1 MSLKEKFI
9 DVNCD
14 YMICQ
19 HVLFLSA
26 PFLAGE
32 KFTFFFLLYK
42 GKKKLRTLTKK
53 ILQFTN
59 FLSST

>member
-1 MSLKEKFI
+1 MPLKEKFI

-32 KFTFFFLLYK
+32 KFTFFFFTLQGEEK
-42 GKKKLRTLTKK
+42 TENFDKKD
-53 ILQFTN
+53 FAVY
-59 FLSST
+59 